1 MIKRV
6 ETGQLKVGMYIH
18 DLDSNWL
25 SHNFLRNNF
34 LIQDPAT
41 LSKVKTTNLKH
52 VYINTTK
59 GSDIERALFQEDVK
73 QAIDKKQKK
82 IVEDVDTNQD
92 THSIEQEKEKATV
105 VVQQANKIIHDVL
118 INIQNG
124 KDVEV
129 GAIESISSQLVD
141 SVFRNKDALV
151 SLTRI
156 KDKDN
161 YTFQHSVS
169 VCGLMVN
176 FARALN
182 YDKTTS
188 VELAIGGMLHDIGK
202 MRVPNEVLCKPG
214 KLTDDEFKIIQQ
226 HVVYSRE
233 MLADKFGVS
242 SRGLDVV
249 AQHHERVDGSG
260 YPLGLKGD
268 EISIFGKMSTI
279 VDVYDAL
286 SSARCYKNAWEPTLV
301 LRKLLEWSDHHFE
314 EDLVQ
319 KFIICMGVYPIGS
332 LVELNSGKVAIV
344 IERGEHN
351 LLTPRVKAIYSLKQK
366 GYISPVEIDLSGN
379 TIERITNWIAP
390 ETLGIDISN
399 FS

>member
-41 LSKVKTTNLKH
+41 LSKVKKTNLKH

-82 IVEDVDTNQD
+82 IVEDVDTNHD